1 MLQTIQGSKMSWIDV
16 QDPTKEDVAYLKE
29 KFNFHPLVL
38 DEIIPPGHRPKV
50 ERYPDYL
57 VMIFYYPVYNREKR
71 KTRSRELDIIVTKD
85 TLITSHYR
93 SILPLKALFD
103 NCNLYEELREKYM
116 SDGPGH
122 LLFYLL
128 DDFWKSCLN
137 KLVQIDKRI
146 NEIEKE
152 MFRGKEKEMVREISL
167 VKTDIINF
175 WRIIEHQEEILE
187 SLIKEGSVFFGGNI
201 TPYFSDLIGTY
212 RKSLN
217 NLKTYKEAISALEN
231 TNQSLLSSKI
241 NEVMRTLTLL
251 SALFLPLGVVA
262 SIWYYMPLARGLQ
275 SLAILI
281 GTMLSSSFM
290 LFLFFRKKRWL

>member
-1 MLQTIQGSKMSWIDV
+1 MSWIDV